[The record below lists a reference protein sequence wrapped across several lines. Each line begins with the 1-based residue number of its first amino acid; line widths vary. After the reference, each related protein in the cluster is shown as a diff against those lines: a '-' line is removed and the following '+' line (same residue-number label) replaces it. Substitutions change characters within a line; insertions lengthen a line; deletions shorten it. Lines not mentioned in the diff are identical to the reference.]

1 MEKRKIGRRKFL
13 KSSILTAGAATAAA
27 SALATAPEL
36 LAHPQES
43 ASAGKREFYQLRRY
57 QLVAGP
63 QRKLTDDYFRDALVP
78 ALNRLE
84 ISPVGVFTVT
94 IGPETPVMYVLIP
107 SMSVERLVTIDDRL
121 MKDDAYMKAGDAFL
135 NAPAKAPAYLRMES
149 SLMQAYEKM
158 PKITLPPASV
168 SKSPRV
174 FELRTYESGTN
185 QDHWRK
191 IEQMSSG
198 ESDVFTKAGI
208 PQVFYGDT
216 LVGPRLP
223 NLTYMICFNS
233 LSERDAKW
241 DAFRASPDWK
251 ALSTNPRYAFED
263 IVSNITNIMLAP
275 TPYSQI

>member
-1 MEKRKIGRRKFL
+1 MQRRKFL
-13 KSSILTAGAATAAA
+13 SSSILATAAA
-27 SALATAPEL
+27 SAVAATSAPEL
-36 LAHPQES
+36 LARPQES
-43 ASAGKREFYQLRRY
+43 AAGKREFYQLRRY

-63 QRKLTDDYFRDALVP
+63 QRKLADDYFRDALVP
-78 ALNRLE
+78 ALNRME
-84 ISPVGVFTVT
+84 ITPVGVFNVT

-107 SMSVERLVTIDDRL
+107 STSVERLVTIDDRL
-121 MKDDAYMKAGDAFL
+121 LKDDAYTKAADAFL
-135 NAPAKAPAYLRMES
+135 NAPAKQPAFLRMES

-158 PKITLPPASV
+158 PKITLPPVSV

-198 ESDVFTKAGI
+198 EGDIFTKAGI

-216 LVGPRLP
+216 LIGPRLP
-223 NLTYMICFNS
+223 NLTYMLCFNS

-241 DAFRASPDWK
+241 DAFRGSPEWK
-251 ALSTNPRYAFED
+251 TLSTNPRYAFED